1 MPKPEITEK
10 NTKLVPVI
18 ASKVLEEYIKEPFGS
33 GSFKMSR
40 SLNRNSY
47 ILKYAT
53 SSGKVIGSAE
63 LVAFHADENP
73 GETYVL
79 LYSSNISGKKEPFK
93 MLFQEI
99 AGKIIPKESELPFF
113 AMFTRREGPGD

>member
-1 MPKPEITEK
+1 MPKPDISEK

-18 ASKVLEEYIKEPFGS
+18 ASKVLEEYIREPFGS
-33 GSFKMSR
+33 GSFKMSK

-47 ILKYAT
+47 ILRYVM
-53 SSGKVIGSAE
+53 SSGKVVGSAE
-63 LVAFHADENP
+63 LLAFHADE
-73 GETYVL
+73 GVSDTYIML
-79 LYSSNISGKKEPFK
+79 FSDNISGKKEPFT

-113 AMFTRREGPGD
+113 AIFSQRSEP